1 MISQEQIKLLE
12 SYRDKSDIT
21 SILCSQSEEYFSFVR
36 SMVNIPLILSS
47 SVMTILNSM
56 DESRSNEIKICN
68 IVLNSATATI
78 LSLIGN
84 FHLTEQAVNFK
95 SISNKM
101 TKLSHQIED
110 KLTIDLDSCTIDHI
124 RAIINEYDALTEQ
137 IDYPYP
143 TFIKNKVKKAYQ
155 NKMTLPNVLNCESRA
170 SIFQSNSTS
179 PTSLRS
185 TVTFTEQ
192 NAV

>member
-84 FHLTEQAVNFK
+84 FHLTE
-95 SISNKM
+95 
-101 TKLSHQIED
+101 
-110 KLTIDLDSCTIDHI
+110 
-124 RAIINEYDALTEQ
+124 
-137 IDYPYP
+137 
-143 TFIKNKVKKAYQ
+143 
-155 NKMTLPNVLNCESRA
+155 
-170 SIFQSNSTS
+170 
-179 PTSLRS
+179 
-185 TVTFTEQ
+185 
-192 NAV
+192 